1 VVTEG
6 FIAAAQLPVAESQLQ
21 SPRVLSEDGA
31 RLFFESFDP
40 LSARDTNRQQDVY
53 EWEATGASNCAA
65 SSPGY
70 NPAFE
75 GCVNLISSGDSNS
88 ASEIVD
94 SSADGRDVFFKT
106 DSSLLPQ
113 DPGLV
118 DIYDAREGGGFPPP
132 SPPPPACQGE
142 GCQPAGQPPA
152 DASPSSETYEGPGNE
167 APAKPVRK
175 CPQGKHKVKRHGKRV
190 CVKNKP
196 RQEKKHTRK
205 GAPR

>member
-1 VVTEG
+1 
-6 FIAAAQLPVAESQLQ
+6 
-21 SPRVLSEDGA
+21 
-31 RLFFESFDP
+31 
-40 LSARDTNRQQDVY
+40 
-53 EWEATGASNCAA
+53 
-65 SSPGY
+65 
-70 NPAFE
+70 
-75 GCVNLISSGDSNS
+75 
-88 ASEIVD
+88 
-94 SSADGRDVFFKT
+94 
-106 DSSLLPQ
+106 
-113 DPGLV
+113 LV